1 MANDI
6 LTSLSTISESDLEGA
21 TPPSEK
27 VVDWFH
33 SKASS
38 NRPEDIHHATGTGN
52 EDAAGARHRHTGK
65 DSLKI
70 LDPGMATLGNLPS
83 NATTAQMVTA
93 INNINA
99 ALRLLGAG

>member
-1 MANDI
+1 MASDF
-6 LTSLSTISESDLEGA
+6 LTSLSNVSEAELDGA
-21 TPPSEK
+21 APPSEK

-38 NRPEDIHHATGTGN
+38 NRPEDIHHATGTGE

-65 DSLKI
+65 DSLRI
-70 LDPGMATLGNLPS
+70 LDPGMSTLSNLPS
-83 NATTAQMVTA
+83 NATNAQIVTA
-93 INNINA
+93 VNNINA

>member
-6 LTSLSTISESDLEGA
+6 LTSLSNISEADLEGA

-65 DSLKI
+65 DSLKL
-70 LDPGMATLGNLPS
+70 LDASMATLGDLPA
-83 NATTAQMVTA
+83 NASLSQVITAV
-93 INNINA
+93 NNINA